1 MGVANQLIRSIKTNK
16 NVFSARPAKVTC
28 FDVIMAGH
36 GKAIGSAIGGLVPS
50 SSRYGAV
57 NRTDAA
63 IQEKGE

>member
-1 MGVANQLIRSIKTNK
+1 MYFLPG
-16 NVFSARPAKVTC
+16 PAKVTC
-28 FDVIMAGH
+28 FDVIMEP